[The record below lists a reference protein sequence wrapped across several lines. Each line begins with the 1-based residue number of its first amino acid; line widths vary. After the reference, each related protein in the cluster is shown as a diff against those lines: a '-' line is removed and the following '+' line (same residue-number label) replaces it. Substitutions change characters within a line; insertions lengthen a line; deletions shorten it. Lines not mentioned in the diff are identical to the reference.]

1 MDLVTVTDK
10 GLYCEAGDFYID
22 PWRPV
27 PRAVITHAH
36 ADHARTGSR
45 HYWCSTPGLGL
56 TRARVGYGGG
66 ITAVDYG
73 TRFDMGRASVS
84 LHPAGHVLGSA
95 QVRIEADGEVWVVSG
110 DYKRDP
116 DPSCAPFEPV
126 KCDVFITEATFALP
140 VYRWPEPGVVAQEI
154 MEWWQAC
161 KDAGEC
167 AVLCCYALG
176 KAQRILAELAP
187 LTNETVYLHGAMQP
201 LVKVYRQAGIKMLPT
216 DAVGNQPKFFDWR
229 GKMVMA
235 PPGAAGTPWIKRFK
249 PVSTGFA
256 SGWMRVRGSRR
267 RQAWDRGF
275 VMSDHADWNGLL
287 LSIEQSG
294 ARRVLATHGNT
305 DALIALLRERGLDAA
320 PLQTEFEGEAGANS
334 NSLDSAEE
342 AANGL
347 GTPVPSS

>member
-1 MDLVTVTDK
+1 MNDLVRVTDK

-36 ADHARTGSR
+36 ADHARSGSQ

-66 ITAVDYG
+66 ISAMDYG
-73 TRFDMGRASVS
+73 QCFQMQRAQVS

-95 QVRIEADGEVWVVSG
+95 QVRIEVDGQVWVVSG
-110 DYKRDP
+110 DYKREP

-126 KCDVFITEATFALP
+126 RCDVFITEATFALP
-140 VYRWPEPGVVAQEI
+140 VYRWPDPREVARGI
-154 MEWWQAC
+154 FDWWQAC
-161 KDAGEC
+161 KHDGQC

-176 KAQRILAELAP
+176 KAQRILAELRAF
-187 LTNETVYLHGAMQP
+187 TDETAYLHGAMAP
-201 LVKVYRQAGIKMLPT
+201 LVKLYRQAGVAMLPT
-216 DAVGNQPKFFDWR
+216 DTVGNQPKFFDWR
-229 GKMVMA
+229 GKLLLA
-235 PPGAAGTPWIKRFK
+235 PPGAAGTPWMKRFK
-249 PVSTGFA
+249 PYSTGFA

-275 VMSDHADWNGLL
+275 VLSDHADWNGLL
-287 LSIEQSG
+287 LSIEQTG

-305 DALIALLRERGLDAA
+305 DALVEVLRARGIDAA
-320 PLQTEFEGEAGANS
+320 PLHTEFEGEAGAKQGLGQG
-334 NSLDSAEE
+334 LDSAEE
-342 AANGL
+342 AAA
-347 GTPVPSS
+347 